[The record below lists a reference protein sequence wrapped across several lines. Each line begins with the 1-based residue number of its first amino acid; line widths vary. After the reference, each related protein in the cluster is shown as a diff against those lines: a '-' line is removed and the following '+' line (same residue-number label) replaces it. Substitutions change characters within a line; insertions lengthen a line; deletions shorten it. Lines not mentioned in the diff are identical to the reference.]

1 MEEEEAS
8 ERTPL
13 VGRSTSPAVVPPR
26 LQARRTG
33 LFCLLLLLLGVAG
46 LGVALLSCYLQFY
59 HAAVRLRV
67 LSLNVWGMPAKVGS
81 QDKELRMRA
90 IGEFIGN
97 SYFDNLR

>member
-1 MEEEEAS
+1 MEEEAS

-13 VGRSTSPAVVPPR
+13 LGRSTSPAVVPPR
-26 LQARRTG
+26 PETRRTG
-33 LFCLLLLLLGVAG
+33 LFCLLLFLLGVVG
-46 LGVALLSCYLQFY
+46 LGAALLICYSQFY

-97 SYFDNLR
+97 YILDNLR